1 MTLTGRRAEDEW
13 EALAQLLNLQTDPNW
28 RHRPSIL
35 DQMRGWRITP
45 GRPRNLS
52 ISEASAP

>member
-1 MTLTGRRAEDEW
+1 MTLTGRQAEDEW
-13 EALAQLLNLQTDPNW
+13 EALAQFLNLQTDPNW
-28 RHRPSIL
+28 RQRPSIL

-52 ISEASAP
+52 ISES